1 MLGRILC
8 PLALFFALHPSPAI
22 ADQPDPEPDLT
33 ETVTVTA
40 ARHPT
45 EPEIIEALP
54 AHVTIL
60 DRERIERSGARTL
73 QDLLALECGVV
84 LYDEVGN
91 DIQKTL
97 DFRGFSQGS
106 GTKVF
111 LDGAPLNDTRN
122 NSLALDLIPL
132 SALERIEISRGST
145 AALAGGGS
153 EAAVVHLVTR
163 SGEAGGLGGS
173 LSASSGTFDT
183 SDFAGEIHSGTE
195 RFDFFFSGSEFE
207 SAGFRENAGGDVRR
221 LSGSVGVDL
230 GHERRLALSAVDSTS
245 DLGNPGALT
254 ARELDSDPRA
264 APFNRLDFSEE
275 ELRQTS
281 LNYRGPLGGAFSL
294 AANLFARDRASE
306 ILSTGRSAEVFG
318 GFFLDSDASAL
329 GSTVQLT
336 HDFESTS
343 NENLLVF
350 GVEWLDGDTD
360 ARGFFTPP
368 SDPGVIDL
376 SSPASDNT
384 TERSTTAFYAQ
395 DSWEPTPNLT
405 LLAGARADRDRV
417 EYQDA
422 SNPALSDSRD
432 FSEVSLRAGA
442 SFLASDHHAFHL
454 SYGEGFLPPTAEELF
469 SFPLFFSNPDLEPE
483 DSRSYEVGYRGRF
496 SQDVRLDVA
505 LFEIDT
511 IDEIVF
517 VPDPLPKFTGR
528 NRNVGETRRRGV
540 EVALRGR
547 PLACLRAFANVTFV
561 DSEFREGQNRGNTV
575 PLVPRTRVA
584 AGVDADL
591 PGNVTLR
598 VDVLHVGEQVLDND
612 PANAEAELEAYTVA
626 NARVSWSFEHLR
638 LFAEARNL
646 LDEEY
651 ATRAIF
657 AGDAFFTP
665 APGRRY
671 LAGASWLF

>member
-1 MLGRILC
+1 MLRIVC
-8 PLALFFALHPSPAI
+8 SLALLFALHASPAI
-22 ADQPDPEPDLT
+22 ADKPDPEPDLT

-40 ARHPT
+40 ARLPT
-45 EPEIIEALP
+45 EPEIVDELP

-60 DRERIERSGARTL
+60 DRERIERSGVRTL
-73 QDLLALECGVV
+73 QDLLAFECGVV

-153 EAAVVHLVTR
+153 EAAVVHLLTR
-163 SGEAGGLGGS
+163 RGEGFGGS
-173 LSASSGTFDT
+173 LSAAGGTFGSADY
-183 SDFAGEIHSGTE
+183 AGEIHGGTD
-195 RFDFFFSGSEFE
+195 RFDFFLSGSEFE
-207 SAGFRENAGGDVRR
+207 TDGFRENAGGDVRR
-221 LSGSVGVDL
+221 LAGTVGAEL
-230 GHERRLALSAVDSTS
+230 GADSRLALSVVDSVS

-254 ARELDSDPRA
+254 SSELASDRRA

-275 ELRQTS
+275 DLSQTS
-281 LNYRGPLGGAFSL
+281 LNFRGPLGGAFSL

-306 ILSTGRSAEVFG
+306 ILSTGRSAALFG

-336 HDFESTS
+336 HDLESAR
-343 NENLLVF
+343 NENQLVF

-368 SDPGVIDL
+368 DDPGTVDL

-384 TERSTTAFYAQ
+384 TERRTVAFYVQ
-395 DSWEPTPNLT
+395 DLWHATPGLT
-405 LLAGARADRDRV
+405 LLAGARVDGDRV

-422 SNPALSDSRD
+422 ENPTLSDSRR

-442 SFLASDHHAFHL
+442 SWRASDHNGFHL
-454 SYGEGFLPPTAEELF
+454 SYGESFLPPTAEELF
-469 SFPLFFSNPDLEPE
+469 AFAGFGSNPKLEPE
-483 DSRSYEVGYRGRF
+483 DSRSYEIGYRGHFAR
-496 SQDVRLDVA
+496 DARLHVA
-505 LFEIDT
+505 LFQVDT
-511 IDEIVF
+511 EDEIVF
-517 VPDPLPKFTGR
+517 VPDPVFVFFGMNDNL
-528 NRNVGETRRRGV
+528 GEARRRGV

-547 PLACLRAFANVTFV
+547 PVGRLRAFANATLV
-561 DSEFREGQNRGNTV
+561 DSEFREGPNRGSRV
-575 PLVPRTRVA
+575 PLVPETRLAV
-584 AGVDADL
+584 GVDADL
-591 PGNVTLR
+591 TENVTLR
-598 VDVLHVGEQVLDND
+598 LDALYVGSQVVDND
-612 PANAEAELEAYTVA
+612 PANEQPKLEAYTVA
-626 NARVSWSFEHLR
+626 NARVSWSGESLR

-671 LAGASWLF
+671 LAGASWVF